1 MVIACRDVHDME
13 ILDLSSSGLVALSC
27 NGEDITTDVPP
38 ADLGGLVPP
47 GTGCVAIRFPR
58 FSDGRGFTL
67 ARHLREAFGHKAPI
81 LARGHLIPDQAVY
94 LLRCG
99 FSHVE
104 IERGSLAQWRHA
116 LALSPPSMQ
125 QVLASRRAR
134 DPEAATS

>member
-1 MVIACRDVHDME
+1 MDIFDLHSAGLAALPDAGRAAVI
-13 ILDLSSSGLVALSC
+13 
-27 NGEDITTDVPP
+27 DIATDVAP
-38 ADLGGLVPP
+38 ADLASLVPA

-67 ARHLREAFGHKAPI
+67 ARHLREALGHEGAI
-81 LARGHLIPDQAVY
+81 VARGHLIPDQAVY

-104 IERGSLAQWRHA
+104 IERGALAQWRHT

-134 DPEAATS
+134 ASRAATS